1 MAERTSLRDYQRAL
15 AERLRGGEGPRA
27 ISKLGVR
34 VGAENWMVDLA
45 DAGEIIPVPP
55 VTPVP
60 LTRPW
65 FKGMTNIR
73 GKLFSVV
80 DFSAFL
86 GGPPA
91 PVTDQSRLLLI
102 AERFRTGSA
111 LLVDRSLGLRNPAEL
126 QKHSNG
132 GSTARPWVR
141 AEFTDPNGEGWKEL
155 DISKLV
161 EHPDFLGVAS

>member
-1 MAERTSLRDYQRAL
+1 MAGRTSLQEFQRKL
-15 AERLRGGEGPRA
+15 AERLGGEERHRTA
-27 ISKLGVR
+27 SKLGVR
-34 VGAENWMVDLA
+34 VGAENWLVDLA

-65 FKGMTNIR
+65 FKGMTSIR
-73 GKLFSVV
+73 GRLFSVV

-86 GGPPA
+86 GGAPA
-91 PVTDQSRLLLI
+91 ALTDQSRLLMI
-102 AERFRTGSA
+102 GERFRTGAA

-126 QKHSNG
+126 RERSG
-132 GSTARPWVR
+132 GGTAWPWVR
-141 AEFTDPNGEGWKEL
+141 AEFTDPDGKAWKEI

-161 EHPDFLGVAS
+161 HHPDFLGVAS

>member
-1 MAERTSLRDYQRAL
+1 MAERTSLRDYQREL
-15 AERLRGGEGPRA
+15 AERLRGGESRRA
-27 ISKLGVR
+27 TSKLGVR

-55 VTPVP
+55 VTQVP

-73 GKLFSVV
+73 GKLYSVV

-86 GGPPA
+86 GGAPA
-91 PVTDQSRLLLI
+91 SITDQSRLLLI
-102 AERFRTGSA
+102 GERFRTGSA
-111 LLVDRSLGLRNPAEL
+111 LLVDRSLGLRKPAEL
-126 QKHSNG
+126 QKRSD
-132 GSTARPWVR
+132 GSAARPWVR
-141 AEFTDPNGEGWKEL
+141 AEFTDPDGGGWKEL

-161 EHPDFLGVAS
+161 QHPDFLDVAS

>member
-15 AERLRGGEGPRA
+15 AERLRGGEGSVA
-27 ISKLGVR
+27 ASKLGVR
-34 VGAENWMVDLA
+34 VGAENWLVDLA

-65 FKGMTNIR
+65 FKGMASIR
-73 GKLFSVV
+73 GRLYSVV

-86 GGPPA
+86 GGAPA
-91 PVTDQSRLLLI
+91 TATDQSRLLLI
-102 AERFRTGSA
+102 GERYRTSAA
-111 LLVDRSLGLRNPAEL
+111 LLIDRSLGLRSPAQLKDQFGDGNAQPWVKAEYADPD
-126 QKHSNG
+126 G
-132 GSTARPWVR
+132 GS
-141 AEFTDPNGEGWKEL
+141 WKEL

-161 EHPDFLGVAS
+161 HHPDFLGVAS

>member
-15 AERLRGGEGPRA
+15 AERLRGGEGRVSA
-27 ISKLGVR
+27 SKLGVR
-34 VGAENWMVDLA
+34 VGAENWLVDLA

-65 FKGMTNIR
+65 FKGMTSIR
-73 GKLFSVV
+73 GRLYSVV

-86 GGPPA
+86 GGA
-91 PVTDQSRLLLI
+91 AATGTDQSRLLLI
-102 AERFRTGSA
+102 GERYRTGAA
-111 LLVDRSLGLRNPAEL
+111 LLVDRSLGLRSPAEL
-126 QKHSNG
+126 RTLRQRD
-132 GSTARPWVR
+132 AQPWVK
-141 AEFTDPNGEGWKEL
+141 AEYTDPDGGGWKEL

-161 EHPDFLGVAS
+161 HHPDFLGVAS